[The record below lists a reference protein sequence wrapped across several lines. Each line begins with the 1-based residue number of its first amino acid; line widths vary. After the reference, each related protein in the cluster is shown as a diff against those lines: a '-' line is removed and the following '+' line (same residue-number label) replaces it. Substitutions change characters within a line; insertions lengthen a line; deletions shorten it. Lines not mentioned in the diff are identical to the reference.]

1 MHVLPGGAI
10 ETLDAKPEEPGVF
23 KGALIAAE
31 AGSYRLWLEDPDAPD
46 AGPRSPR
53 IITASVPS
61 AENDDPLLDEP
72 LLRGLAAQTGG
83 RYARLADAPELL
95 DSLRDPSRERAVD
108 EPEREELWANWLPL
122 LLLVGLLSAAWAV
135 RKRANLVC
143 GGAQRRRPAAVGRA
157 ARRRTWP
164 AVAEGARVR
173 SARFATS

>member
-1 MHVLPGGAI
+1 VKDKEFQPLTTESFDVHLLRPGGAT
-10 ETLDAKPEEPGVF
+10 ETLPARRETDGTF
-23 KGALIAAE
+23 KGSFVATE
-31 AGSYRLWLEDPDAPD
+31 PGSYRLWLEDPDAPD

-108 EPEREELWANWLPL
+108 EPEREELWANWPPL
-122 LLLVGLLSAAWAV
+122 LLLVGLLSAEWAV
-135 RKRANLVC
+135 
-143 GGAQRRRPAAVGRA
+143 
-157 ARRRTWP
+157 
-164 AVAEGARVR
+164 
-173 SARFATS
+173 